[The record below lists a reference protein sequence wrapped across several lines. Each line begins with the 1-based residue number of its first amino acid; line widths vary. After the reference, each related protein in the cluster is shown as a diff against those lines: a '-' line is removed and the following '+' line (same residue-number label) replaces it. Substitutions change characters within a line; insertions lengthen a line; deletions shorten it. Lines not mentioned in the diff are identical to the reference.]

1 MANIFVGNLAY
12 SVTTDEVKQ
21 LFQRFGRVR
30 YVRLVTDRETGN
42 SKGFA
47 FVDMDPAAVGAAIA
61 ALNQTELAGR
71 RIVVN
76 EARQDV
82 RPVRAARGDADA
94 AGMR

>member
-12 SVTTDEVKQ
+12 SVTVDELKP
-21 LFQRFGRVR
+21 LFQQFGRVR
-30 YVRLVTDRETGN
+30 YVRLVTDRDTGN

-61 ALNQTELAGR
+61 ALHQTELAGR

-82 RPVRAARGDADA
+82 RRTARSDGDAAR
-94 AGMR
+94 MR